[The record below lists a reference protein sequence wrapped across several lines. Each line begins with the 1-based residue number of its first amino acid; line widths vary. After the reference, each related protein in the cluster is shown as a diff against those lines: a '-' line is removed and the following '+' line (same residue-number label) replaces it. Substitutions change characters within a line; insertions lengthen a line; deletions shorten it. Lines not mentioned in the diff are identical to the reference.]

1 MYKLPTMVAY
11 YKILKLSK
19 NPHKKRLVPRRPEQS
34 DAPASAKNV
43 NRPKRQEKRLKGKR
57 SLKKKP

>member
-11 YKILKLSK
+11 YKTLLLK

-34 DAPASAKNV
+34 DAPASAKSV

>member
-1 MYKLPTMVAY
+1 MVAY